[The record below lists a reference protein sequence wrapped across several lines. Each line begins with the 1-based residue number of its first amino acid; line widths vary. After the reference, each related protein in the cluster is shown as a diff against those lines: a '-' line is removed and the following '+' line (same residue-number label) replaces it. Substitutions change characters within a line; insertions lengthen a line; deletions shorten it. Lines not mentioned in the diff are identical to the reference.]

1 MKCLIIAAENGSQLS
16 RKGNANALIP
26 MMGIPL
32 IERVMRSAIQA
43 GIEEFY
49 VVSDYNGEQVRP
61 FLDRLATR
69 CKVAVTHIINHDLE
83 QDNGVSVLKATKHLS
98 EPFLLLMA
106 DHLFDP

>member
-1 MKCLIIAAENGSQLS
+1 MKCLIIAAGNGSKNSRLS
-16 RKGNANALIP
+16 NAKALIP

-49 VVSDYNGEQVRP
+49 VVSSYNGEQVRP
-61 FLDRLATR
+61 FLDGLASR
-69 CKVAVTHIINHDLE
+69 CSVAVTHIINDDIE
-83 QDNGVSVLKATKHLS
+83 RDNGLSVLKAKEHLT